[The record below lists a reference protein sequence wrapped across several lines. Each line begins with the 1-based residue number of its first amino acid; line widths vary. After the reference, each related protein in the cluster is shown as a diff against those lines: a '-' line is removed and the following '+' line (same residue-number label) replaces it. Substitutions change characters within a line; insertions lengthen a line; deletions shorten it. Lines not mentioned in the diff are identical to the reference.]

1 MKPIGMGSVVLFLS
15 VLVLAACTPKAELTL
30 QDAWA
35 RPGLKSGNSAIY
47 FEVQNPLD
55 EEDLLLKADC
65 PAAVSTELHM
75 SMMDASGN
83 MMMQP
88 QENVPIPAQSQVSF
102 KPGGLHV
109 MLIGLTQDL
118 NVGDTLALT
127 LTFQNAGTLQL
138 EVPVKTP

>member
-1 MKPIGMGSVVLFLS
+1 MKRIGMGSLVLFFSL
-15 VLVLAACTPKAELTL
+15 LWLAACTPQQALTL
-30 QDAWA
+30 KDAWA
-35 RPGLKSGNSAIY
+35 RPGLKDGNSAVY
-47 FEVQNPLD
+47 FEVQNPLA
-55 EEDLLLKADC
+55 EEDLLLQAEC
-65 PAAVSTELHM
+65 PAAASTELHI

-88 QENVPIPAQSQVSF
+88 QENVPIPAQGQVSF